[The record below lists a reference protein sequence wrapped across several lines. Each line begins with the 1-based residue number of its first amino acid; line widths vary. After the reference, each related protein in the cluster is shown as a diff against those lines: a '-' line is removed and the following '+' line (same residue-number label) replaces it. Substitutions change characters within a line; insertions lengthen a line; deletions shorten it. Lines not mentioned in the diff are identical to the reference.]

1 MPELFVPQKISL
13 KQHTNINETWIQQVI
28 AETPSILGLGDLEV
42 VSKERIQ
49 IRGGRLDLLLR
60 DANQRRYEV
69 EIQLGATDASH
80 IIRTLEYYD
89 IEKKRY
95 PQYDHCAV
103 IIAEDITSR
112 FHNVIS
118 MFNGFIPLIAIQMAA
133 YDFDGKVALVFTK
146 VLDEMPL
153 GLDEDDVDA
162 APATRADWVSR
173 SSEETI
179 KIADQLL
186 NLINEFSPDHK
197 LSFTKHYIGLSK
209 DSQSDNFVVLKPR
222 KNNLVVDLRLGHSIE
237 IDAKITAAELD
248 TLEYDHKW
256 KRYRL
261 RLNKKDI
268 DKHKILLKEL
278 LEMACL
284 NSK

>member
-1 MPELFVPQKISL
+1 MPEHFKPQKISL
-13 KQHTNINETWIQQVI
+13 KNRSDLSEAWIQDVI
-28 AETPSILGLGDLEV
+28 ANDPLILGLGDLEV

-112 FHNVIS
+112 FHNVIN

-133 YDFDGKVALVFTK
+133 YDFGGKIALVFTK

-153 GLDEDDVDA
+153 GMEEDDVDA
-162 APATRADWVSR
+162 APTTRNDWVNR
-173 SSEETI
+173 SSEESV
-179 KIADQLL
+179 KIAEQLL
-186 NLINEFSPDHK
+186 TLINEFSPDHK
-197 LSFTKHYIGLSK
+197 LSYTKHYIGLNK
-209 DSQSDNFVVLKPR
+209 NGQSDNFVVMKPR
-222 KNNLVVDLRLGHSIE
+222 RNTLVADLRIESSTE
-237 IDAKITAAELD
+237 IDAKIEEAELD
-248 TLEYDHKW
+248 TLDYDQKW
-256 KRYRL
+256 KRYRI
-261 RLNKKDI
+261 RLTKKEVEKNKA
-268 DKHKILLKEL
+268 LLKVL
-278 LEMACL
+278 LEMASE

>member
-1 MPELFVPQKISL
+1 MPEHFVPQKISL
-13 KQHTNINETWIQQVI
+13 KQRPDLSEVWIQQVI
-28 AETPSILGLGDLEV
+28 AENPAILGLGDLEV
-42 VSKERIQ
+42 VSKERMQ

-60 DANQRRYEV
+60 DANKRRYEI

-118 MFNGFIPLIAIQMAA
+118 MFNGFIPLIAIQMSA
-133 YDFDGKVALVFTK
+133 YEIDGKIALVFTK

-153 GLDEDDVDA
+153 GMDEDDDFA
-162 APATRADWVSR
+162 APTTRADWVNR
-173 SSEETI
+173 SSEESV
-179 KIADQLL
+179 KMAEQLL
-186 NLINEFSPDHK
+186 VLINEFSPQHK
-197 LSFTKHYIGLSK
+197 LTFNKHYIGLAK
-209 DSQSDNFVVLKPR
+209 ENQPDNFVVLKPR
-222 KNNLVVDLRLGHSIE
+222 KNTLVADLRIE
-237 IDAKITAAELD
+237 NSTEVDAKITEAELE
-248 TLEYDHKW
+248 TLDYDNKW

-268 DKHKILLKEL
+268 DKHKALLKEL
-278 LEMACL
+278 LEQASG
-284 NSK
+284 NGR